1 MNQAAFFMRLPDV
14 MARTGLSKTT
24 IYALIKS
31 ATFPAPVPLGARA
44 VGWVS
49 TEIDGW
55 MADRLK
61 AAGRK
66 VA

>member
-1 MNQAAFFMRLPDV
+1 MNKGFRFVRLPDV
-14 MARTGLSKTT
+14 MAQTGLSKTT
-24 IYALIKS
+24 IYALIKTG
-31 ATFPAPVPLGARA
+31 TFPAPVPLGARA
-44 VGWVS
+44 VGFVS